1 MIHALGAMEATS
13 ELQTLYPTF
22 SDRES
27 RVAVLEAFSMAG
39 DSEPLEQLLATETDP
54 ELRKT
59 AIIQSM
65 MIMENVEGLIS
76 LIKQEND
83 PELKRQLLEV
93 LTVMDTEAA
102 DECLFEL
109 LEKQG

>member
-1 MIHALGAMEATS
+1 ME
-13 ELQTLYPTF
+13 
-22 SDRES
+22 
-27 RVAVLEAFSMAG
+27 
-39 DSEPLEQLLATETDP
+39 
-54 ELRKT
+54 KT

-83 PELKRQLLEV
+83 PESKRQMLEV

-102 DECLFEL
+102 EEYLFEL
-109 LEKQG
+109 LEKKG